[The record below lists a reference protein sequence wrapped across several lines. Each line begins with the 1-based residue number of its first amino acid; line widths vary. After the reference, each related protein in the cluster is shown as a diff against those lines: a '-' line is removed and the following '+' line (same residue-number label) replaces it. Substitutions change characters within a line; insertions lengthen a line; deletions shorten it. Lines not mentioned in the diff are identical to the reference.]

1 MAGSKE
7 IMSEIP
13 ADRALD
19 SRAKLPTGGK
29 FARAR
34 FFIPDAI
41 TSLNLFSGCLSMVSA
56 FEGRF
61 ERAALLIEF
70 SIACD
75 ILDGLFARASH
86 TATKFGIEY
95 DSLADLVA
103 FGVAPASLVYSWAL
117 NPHGVWSIAVMAS
130 FIICAA
136 LRLAR
141 FNIQSAT
148 TAGKTRFV
156 GLPVPGAAAMIAGLL
171 LGYDYFAFDSHRVLC
186 VSMAVVTVAL
196 ARIMVSRIPYP
207 ALKSFDPRGH
217 GLELASAIAVGAIL
231 LLLEPR
237 LVAFSGGLLYF
248 LSGPVLAVRGE
259 QIDVSPAHL

>member
-1 MAGSKE
+1 MAESE
-7 IMSEIP
+7 IMSEIQ
-13 ADRALD
+13 ADRVHD
-19 SRAKLPTGGK
+19 SRARLPTGGQ
-29 FARAR
+29 FARPR
-34 FFIPDAI
+34 FFVPDAF
-41 TSLNLFSGCLSMVSA
+41 TSLNLLSGCLSMVSA
-56 FEGRF
+56 FEGHF

-75 ILDGLFARASH
+75 ILDGLFARASN

-95 DSLADLVA
+95 DSLADVVA

-117 NPHGVWSIAVMAS
+117 KPHGLWSVAVMAS

-171 LGYDYFAFDSHRVLC
+171 FCYDYFAFDFPRVLS
-186 VSMAVVTVAL
+186 VLMAVVTVAL
-196 ARIMVSRIPYP
+196 ACVMVSKVPYP
-207 ALKSFDPRGH
+207 ALKSFDPRGR
-217 GLELASAIAVGAIL
+217 GLELVIAIAIGVVL

-237 LVAFSGGLLYF
+237 FMAFAAGLLYF
-248 LSGPVLAVRGE
+248 VSGPVLAFRGE
-259 QIDVSPAHL
+259 QLDVSRAHL